1 MPNNKRKREG
11 SSKGKGKG
19 KGKGQSPEGNAQDAD
34 GKPCS
39 RLRV

>member
-11 SSKGKGKG
+11 SSKGKGRNCG
-19 KGKGQSPEGNAQDAD
+19 AGNAQDAD

>member
-1 MPNNKRKREG
+1 MPNNKRKDKG
-11 SSKGKGKG
+11 SSKGKGKSG
-19 KGKGQSPEGNAQDAD
+19 AGNAQDTD